1 MNKVYTIYPM
11 SAAITLIV
19 IGFVVFIRKTI
30 KEARSDRGITNPN
43 LVSKRITKPPAGF
56 WHQQR
61 GPVLDEDSEPIVA
74 FTG

>member
-30 KEARSDRGITNPN
+30 KEARSDRGITNRR
-43 LVSKRITKPPAGF
+43 LQQVSS
-56 WHQQR
+56 
-61 GPVLDEDSEPIVA
+61 VVDVEDSEPIVA